1 MSLSSMN
8 SVTLSDHRLLSD
20 EDSWEQVSNVSI
32 ISDITSLSTTPS
44 ELLLNGMASMMD
56 ALDNT
61 RDWAVVD
68 RKQDALVTTL
78 TGIRANITQVM
89 GTLKAPSSYHRK
101 ESTEQRVKSQLQDL
115 SRFCSEVIEK
125 VRASHFEAPRSEM
138 DKLRRRVLDQL
149 KVFKKNN
156 HVSVRSLNP
165 SIVKLPDSDYTV
177 SQKVVSITRSIYAG
191 LLKEAQ
197 QPRLET

>member
-8 SVTLSDHRLLSD
+8 SVTLSDHQLLSD

-89 GTLKAPSSYHRK
+89 GTLKASSSYHRK

-115 SRFCSEVIEK
+115 NRFCGEVIEK
-125 VRASHFEAPRSEM
+125 VKASHFEAPRSEM
-138 DKLRRRVLDQL
+138 DKLRGRVLDQL

-156 HVSVRSLNP
+156 HFSVRSLNP